1 MILDTNALSAWADGD
16 AAVESS
22 LMVADCLVV
31 PVVVLGEFLFGIRQS
46 RHRDSYEV
54 WLRRRLPSTE
64 IATVGSATAIRYAEI
79 RLELKRAG
87 RPIPANDLWIAA
99 VARQHGMPVLSRDTH
114 FDAVRDL
121 ERIPF

>member
-16 AAVESS
+16 AGVEGP
-22 LMVADCLVV
+22 LTGADRLVV

-46 RHRDSYEV
+46 RHRHAYED
-54 WLRRRLPSTE
+54 WLRRRLPAAE
-64 IATVGSATAIRYAEI
+64 IVAIRSATAGRYAEI
-79 RLELKRAG
+79 RLELKRVG

-99 VARQHGMPVLSRDTH
+99 LSRQHRLPLLSRDAH
-114 FDAVRDL
+114 FDTVRDL

>member
-16 AAVESS
+16 TAVEAPL
-22 LMVADCLVV
+22 LMADRLVV

-46 RHRDSYEV
+46 RRRRAYEE

-64 IATVGSATAIRYAEI
+64 IAGIGSATAGRYAEV
-79 RLELKRAG
+79 RLELKRVG

-99 VARQHGMPVLSRDTH
+99 LARQYELPVISRDAH

-121 ERIPF
+121 ERVPF

>member
-16 AAVESS
+16 AAVEASA
-22 LMVADCLVV
+22 LVAHQPVV
-31 PVVVLGEFLFGIRQS
+31 PVVVLGEYLFGIRQS
-46 RHRDSYEV
+46 RYRARYED
-54 WLRRRLPSTE
+54 WLRRTVPMVQ
-64 IATVGSATAIRYAEI
+64 IAISDPATAESYATI
-79 RLELKRAG
+79 RLELKAVG

-99 VARQHGMPVLSRDTH
+99 LARQHALPVLSRDSH

>member
-16 AAVESS
+16 AVVEASARLS
-22 LMVADCLVV
+22 DRPVV

-46 RHRDSYEV
+46 RYRSRYED
-54 WLRRRLPSTE
+54 WLRRTLPLVRVA
-64 IATVGSATAIRYAEI
+64 INDATTAESYATI
-79 RLELKRAG
+79 RLELKASG

-99 VARQHGMPVLSRDTH
+99 VSRQLRLPVLSRDTH

-121 ERIPF
+121 ERVPF

>member
-16 AAVESS
+16 TAIQAPLV
-22 LMVADCLVV
+22 MADRLVV

-46 RHRDSYEV
+46 RRRGAYTE

-64 IATVGSATAIRYAEI
+64 IVGIGSATAGRYAEV
-79 RLELKRAG
+79 RLELKRVG

-99 VARQHGMPVLSRDTH
+99 LARQHGLPVLSRDAH
-114 FDAVRDL
+114 FDAVRNL